1 MLGRR
6 MGVKSAVQ
14 FLIALFIVL
23 TMVIPTGLAAADES
37 FIVFT
42 GDREEYK
49 YSDPLYVRNNGENRV
64 AYCYNASKKVPPT
77 WQEGGQTVYKIESAT
92 AEEFYQMTD
101 ENVRVME
108 PEAFKKAILS
118 VCYQGFPQN
127 GSGLM
132 EKYGLPRAA
141 FRGITQLA
149 VWYYTDSLD
158 ISQYYQQ
165 YQPFDTYPGAWAA
178 YQELITPL
186 DTLPLGYQL
195 DLYRNRNEQYQNV
208 LCTRLAEM
216 PVQTS
221 IQLKGIKLL
230 EGRALL
236 ANEFHFI
243 VTDEQGTEV
252 SRGVN
257 HADGSIAFNYIEYRH
272 EDVGLHRYT
281 VREVHGDLSN
291 VTYDGA
297 SYTVEVLVEYV
308 DDQLTA
314 TAQGEPKLV
323 FRNVYDASP
332 TATPSPSP
340 TVTPGVTPSP
350 TPAQTPVPGT
360 PPATGDESRPVLWAL
375 LALAALSLLGVQAV
389 LSRKTRKK

>member
-1 MLGRR
+1 M
-6 MGVKSAVQ
+6 KSAVQ

-132 EKYGLPRAA
+132 EKYGLTRAA

-221 IQLKGIKLL
+221 IQLKGINLL

-297 SYTVEVLVEYV
+297 SYTVDVLVEYV

-350 TPAQTPVPGT
+350 TPVPGT

-389 LSRKTRKK
+389 LSRKARKK

>member
-1 MLGRR
+1 M
-6 MGVKSAVQ
+6 KSAVQ

-132 EKYGLPRAA
+132 EKYGLTRAT

-158 ISQYYQQ
+158 ISQHYQQ

-281 VREVHGDLSN
+281 IREVQGDLSN

-297 SYTVEVLVEYV
+297 SYTVDVLVEYV

-340 TVTPGVTPSP
+340 TATPGVTPSP
-350 TPAQTPVPGT
+350 GPTPVPGT

>member
-1 MLGRR
+1 M
-6 MGVKSAVQ
+6 KSAVQ

-101 ENVRVME
+101 ENVRVMK

-132 EKYGLPRAA
+132 EKYGLTRAT

-340 TVTPGVTPSP
+340 TATPSVTPSP

-360 PPATGDESRPVLWAL
+360 PPATGDESHPVLWAL

>member
-1 MLGRR
+1 M
-6 MGVKSAVQ
+6 KSAVQ

-23 TMVIPTGLAAADES
+23 TMVIPTGLAVADES

-49 YSDPLYVRNNGENRV
+49 YSDPLYVRNNGEDRV

-101 ENVRVME
+101 KNVRVME

-132 EKYGLPRAA
+132 EKYGLTRST

-281 VREVHGDLSN
+281 VREVQGDLSN

-340 TVTPGVTPSP
+340 TATPGVTPSP

-360 PPATGDESRPVLWAL
+360 PPATGDESHPVLWAL

>member
-1 MLGRR
+1 M
-6 MGVKSAVQ
+6 KSAVQ

-49 YSDPLYVRNNGENRV
+49 YSDPLYVRDNGENRV

-132 EKYGLPRAA
+132 EKYGLTRAA

-281 VREVHGDLSN
+281 IREVQGDLSN

>member
-1 MLGRR
+1 M
-6 MGVKSAVQ
+6 KSAVQ

-23 TMVIPTGLAAADES
+23 TMVIPTGLAVADES

-49 YSDPLYVRNNGENRV
+49 YSDPLYVRNNGEDRV

-132 EKYGLPRAA
+132 EKYGLTRST

-281 VREVHGDLSN
+281 IREVQGDLSN

-340 TVTPGVTPSP
+340 TVTPSVTPSP

-360 PPATGDESRPVLWAL
+360 PPATGDESHPVLWAL

-389 LSRKTRKK
+389 LSRKARKK

>member
-1 MLGRR
+1 M
-6 MGVKSAVQ
+6 KSAVQ

-132 EKYGLPRAA
+132 EKYGLTRAT
-141 FRGITQLA
+141 FRCITQLA

-158 ISQYYQQ
+158 ISQHYQQ

-281 VREVHGDLSN
+281 IREVQGDLSN

-340 TVTPGVTPSP
+340 TATPGVTPSP

-360 PPATGDESRPVLWAL
+360 PPATGDESHPVLWAL

>member
-1 MLGRR
+1 
-6 MGVKSAVQ
+6 MGVKSTAR

-23 TMVIPTGLAAADES
+23 TMVIPTGLAVADES
-37 FIVFT
+37 FIFFT

-49 YSDPLYVRNNGENRV
+49 YSDPLYVRDNGEDRV
-64 AYCYNASKKVPPT
+64 TYCYNASKKIPPT
-77 WQEGGQTVYKIESAT
+77 WHEGGQTVDKIEGAT
-92 AEEFYQMTD
+92 AEEFYQMTN

-127 GSGLM
+127 GTGLM
-132 EKYGLPRAA
+132 EKYDLSRAA
-141 FRGITQLA
+141 LRGITQLA

-158 ISQYYQQ
+158 ISSYYE
-165 YQPFDTYPGAWAA
+165 YYPPFDTFPGAWAA

-186 DTLPLGYQL
+186 DTLPRGYQL
-195 DLYRNRNEQYQNV
+195 DLYHNPDEQYQNV

-221 IQLKGIKLL
+221 IQLKGTKLL

-243 VTDEQGTEV
+243 ITDEQGTEV

-281 VREVHGDLSN
+281 VREVQGDLSN

-308 DDQLTA
+308 DNQLTA

-340 TVTPGVTPSP
+340 TATPGVTPSP

-360 PPATGDESRPVLWAL
+360 PPATGDESHPVLWAL

-389 LSRKTRKK
+389 LSRKNRKN

>member
-1 MLGRR
+1 M
-6 MGVKSAVQ
+6 KSAVQ

-132 EKYGLPRAA
+132 EKYGLTRAA

-297 SYTVEVLVEYV
+297 SYTVDVLVEYV

-350 TPAQTPVPGT
+350 TPVPGT

-389 LSRKTRKK
+389 LSRKARKK

>member
-1 MLGRR
+1 M
-6 MGVKSAVQ
+6 KSAVQ

-132 EKYGLPRAA
+132 EKYSLTRAT
-141 FRGITQLA
+141 FRCITQLA

-158 ISQYYQQ
+158 ISQHYQQ

-257 HADGSIAFNYIEYRH
+257 HADGSIAFNYIEYRR

-281 VREVHGDLSN
+281 IREVQGDLSN

-308 DDQLTA
+308 DGQLTA

-340 TVTPGVTPSP
+340 TATPSVTPSP

-360 PPATGDESRPVLWAL
+360 PPATGDESHPVLWAL

>member
-1 MLGRR
+1 M
-6 MGVKSAVQ
+6 KSAAR

-49 YSDPLYVRNNGENRV
+49 YSDPLYVRNNGEDRV

-132 EKYGLPRAA
+132 EKYGLTHSA

-186 DTLPLGYQL
+186 DTLPLSYHL
-195 DLYRNRNEQYQNV
+195 DLYHNRNEQYQNV

-236 ANEFHFI
+236 AHEFHFI

-281 VREVHGDLSN
+281 VREVQGDLSN

>member
-1 MLGRR
+1 M
-6 MGVKSAVQ
+6 KSAVQ

-132 EKYGLPRAA
+132 EKYGLTRAT

-297 SYTVEVLVEYV
+297 SYTVDVLVEYV

-360 PPATGDESRPVLWAL
+360 PPATGDESHPVLWAL

-389 LSRKTRKK
+389 LSRKARKK